1 MCDPRKGTLPDLTG
15 NSILCR
21 KEEGGTTM
29 QQEIE
34 KLENREL
41 LRFRTQ
47 FLVTQKGLGGRQR
60 IRTSDTGL
68 PCMTDQ
74 QSAAFNQTQ
83 PIFHKRDS
91 IL

>member
-1 MCDPRKGTLPDLTG
+1 
-15 NSILCR
+15 
-21 KEEGGTTM
+21 M

-34 KLENREL
+34 KIREQ
-41 LRFRTQ
+41 RTVQ
-47 FLVTQKGLGGRQR
+47 VPYSVFSDLKGLGGRQR

-83 PIFHKRDS
+83 PIFH
-91 IL
+91 